1 MIVTKVNNLCA
12 GVVLATLGS
21 VATVHAAPILSISA
35 QGLSNAQAAEAN
47 FLAGLEGGYTMET
60 FDSGYTV
67 GAVGQSLAINSLA
80 GPGTFT
86 SNVQGTA
93 GACNSQGLACSDGL
107 AVLNSDTSPF
117 GGRFAISG
125 DNWLDSVDAQDMS
138 LTLMPGQTSVG
149 FFLTDP
155 NDSGGL
161 FEIGGSTWSSVS
173 LLGNTSLNNGGVYYV
188 SLYDAEGLTDIS
200 IRANNN
206 SDDYGIDNLTMG
218 LVKVPEPATLALMA
232 LGLFGL
238 VSFSRRKPS

>member
-35 QGLSNAQAAEAN
+35 QGLSDAQAAEAN
-47 FLAGLEGGYTMET
+47 FLAGLEGGYTTET

-67 GAVGQSLAINSLA
+67 GATGQSLTINNVV
-80 GPGTFT
+80 GTGTFT
-86 SNVQGTA
+86 SNVQGTS
-93 GACNSQGLACSDGL
+93 GVCNSQGLACSEGL
-107 AVLNSDTSPF
+107 AVLNSDNNQF

-138 LTLMPGQTSVG
+138 LTLMPGQTSAG

-161 FEIGGSTWSSVS
+161 FEIGGSTWNAFS
-173 LLGNTSLNNGGVYYV
+173 LLGNSSLNNGGVYYD

-200 IRANNN
+200 IRANN